1 MSLERRDFISL
12 FTRPSPISA
21 RSLEKYFVLNGF
33 IPPPSLALVKIPS
46 RIVPT
51 GLLSFPST
59 VFIPPTS
66 IVESLRKDPASPAI
80 FLNANL
86 AAPILAHRLFR
97 YIILLHHILSFVTEH
112 SLLSIIST
120 STSYLH
126 SSLTHRIS
134 LICIVKSSVNECSIR
149 GFGR

>member
-33 IPPPSLALVKIPS
+33 IPPPSLALVKTPS

-59 VFIPPTS
+59 VFNPPIS
-66 IVESLRKDPASPAI
+66 IVESLRKDPVSPAT
-80 FLNANL
+80 FLNISL
-86 AAPILAHRLFR
+86 AAPIL
-97 YIILLHHILSFVTEH
+97 IPPLLHHILSFVTEH
-112 SLLSIIST
+112 SLLSIISS